1 MVAQAIKSLTDAEN
15 EVLLQLHSHHLYSLH
30 VLLTMPTCHCDS
42 DYTSCHIIHVAVCK
56 HIHFPI
62 MCRLM
67 GIIEVTSVHSS
78 IAC

>member
-30 VLLTMPTCHCDS
+30 VLLTMPTCTAVPIIPPA
-42 DYTSCHIIHVAVCK
+42 TSSMWQFCK
-56 HIHFPI
+56 HVHSPI